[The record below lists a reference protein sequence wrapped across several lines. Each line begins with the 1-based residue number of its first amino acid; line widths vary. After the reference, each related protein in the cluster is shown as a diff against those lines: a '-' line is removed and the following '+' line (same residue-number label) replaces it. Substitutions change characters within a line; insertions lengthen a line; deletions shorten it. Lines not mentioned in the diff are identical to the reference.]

1 MGSCPSPQ
9 DVALPSRVH
18 AALSPPLPEA
28 LWVLPSSG
36 HVNAFYKDISF
47 SIFAFI
53 GKTKNQDPRIQG
65 SGSESCEPSDKCRS
79 PDCPTEYP
87 CHSGSYIIENE
98 IEFSITSAAAKE

>member
-1 MGSCPSPQ
+1 MSQ
-9 DVALPSRVH
+9 DI
-18 AALSPPLPEA
+18 SPPLTYYTT
-28 LWVLPSSG
+28 
-36 HVNAFYKDISF
+36 FYKDISF

-98 IEFSITSAAAKE
+98 IEFSITSATAKE